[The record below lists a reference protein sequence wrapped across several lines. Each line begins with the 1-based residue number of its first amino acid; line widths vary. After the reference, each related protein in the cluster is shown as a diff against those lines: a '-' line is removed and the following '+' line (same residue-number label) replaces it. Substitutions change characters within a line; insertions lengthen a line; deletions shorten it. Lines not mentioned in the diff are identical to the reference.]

1 MNFGLIVIGDEILSG
16 KRQDK
21 HLSKVIELLGARGL
35 ALAWAR
41 FVGDD
46 RARITATLRDAFASG
61 DVVFSCGGIGATPD
75 DHTRQCAAAALGVP
89 LELHPQARELI
100 LERMRDVAAEQG
112 VPFEPDR
119 PDNVHRL
126 NMGVFPRGATIVPNP
141 YNKIPGFSVGDVHFL
156 PGFPVMAWPMIEGLL
171 DGRYAALHGSQRQT
185 ERSVIVMGSM
195 EATLTPLMEAVE
207 REHPAVRVF
216 SLPSVDHPQYGRH
229 IELGVKGPT
238 GAVGT
243 AFAQLR
249 AGLQTLGVTLGPEMV
264 RT

>member
-229 IELGVKGPT
+229 IELGVKGPA
-238 GAVGT
+238 GEVEA

-249 AGLQTLGVTLGPEMV
+249 SGLQVLGVMLGPEMV